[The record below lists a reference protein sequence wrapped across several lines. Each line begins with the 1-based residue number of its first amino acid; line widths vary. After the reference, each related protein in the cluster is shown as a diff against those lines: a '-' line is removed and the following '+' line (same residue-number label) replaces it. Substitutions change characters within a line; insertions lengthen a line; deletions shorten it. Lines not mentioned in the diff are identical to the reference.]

1 MANLAVTLE
10 LDSQGYIRNI
20 RAADGATKSFA
31 KDAVSSTKDVDTAFS
46 GLTAQTNKL
55 MTGMTRLKSA
65 LIGAAFGAFAR
76 SAIGAADAISD
87 LSKATE
93 LSVGRIIELQAAL
106 QASGGEAGNAG
117 KLVTEFYKSIEEAAG
132 GSDSTQEAFGRL
144 KVSLTDIGKLNT
156 ADLLDKTIKGFENI
170 KDPAQRTAI
179 AIQLFGK
186 SMMGVAPEDLAAK
199 MIELRGT
206 FEQQTNAVNK
216 SAELNDNFAEAMNNV
231 RLAFLTI
238 ITPIVDFINTVSK
251 NKAELESMISV
262 LKTVA
267 IVLAAAFSLTV
278 FGRIATLIGG
288 LGRGLAAIPTL
299 FSRIASAGGATFAVN
314 GALMTALRAA
324 AKLIG
329 FIAGGVGAALG
340 LGVIGGNDG
349 GEATGGSTQ
358 PGTMGAYR
366 SRAESTA
373 SNDVKRPVQTGK
385 ELAGQLNSVQGLA
398 DGYRRAA
405 QANMDRYTT
414 EVDMLGKS
422 REEQETI
429 KGTAEINKRYD
440 DQRAALEE
448 KRKGAKGQ
456 TLALIKTEIANLE
469 DLRTSEID
477 VYNITRQQKIAYAEN
492 LEEVKNILDYVSQ
505 IARAQEEA
513 AGFQSQQGQAK
524 VQAFEQVQAQK
535 EAFDLLIQRE
545 ALEKSIQNLRGS
557 EQEDIKKLFDL
568 ELQRKT
574 QLEAIQKIQNLPFE
588 GVGGMKQK
596 LEEINKIYDDRRAQ
610 IEATAEATK
619 VEQNSF
625 SEGWKQAG
633 EKYRNNIKTDFEY
646 AQQVAQT
653 FTKGFEDAIVKFVQ
667 TGKLSFKDLANSLI
681 ADFAR
686 IQTQKMLSG
695 IFGDSS
701 GGGGIFGAIGKFF
714 GMGGG
719 ITGGGGGG
727 AMANGGQAQGN
738 TPYLIGERGP
748 ELFVPQN
755 AGKIVPN
762 HALGG
767 GSNVVNNTTEVTYS
781 IQAMDASSFRS
792 MLARD
797 PEFIHNVA
805 EQGRRQLPIRSRR

>member
-251 NKAELESMISV
+251 NKTELESIISV

-267 IVLAAAFSLTV
+267 IVLAAAFSLTI
-278 FGRIATLIGG
+278 FGRIATLIGS

-299 FSRIASAGGATFAVN
+299 FSRIASAGGATFSAQ

-358 PGTMGAYR
+358 PGSMGAYR

-373 SNDVKRPVQTGK
+373 SNDVRRPVQTGK
-385 ELAGQLNSVQGLA
+385 ELQGQLNAVQGLA

-414 EVDMLGKS
+414 EVDMLGKTK
-422 REEQETI
+422 EEQDII
-429 KGTAEINKRYD
+429 KGTADINKRYA
-440 DQRAALEE
+440 DQTAALEE
-448 KRKGAKGQ
+448 KKKGAKGA
-456 TLALIKTEIANLE
+456 TLALINKEIANLE
-469 DLRTSEID
+469 DLRTSELD
-477 VYNITRQQKIAYAEN
+477 VFNISKEQTHEYARQQEQ
-492 LEEVKNILDYVSQ
+492 VKNIVAYMEQ
-505 IARAQEEA
+505 MAKAQEEI
-513 AGFQSQQGQAK
+513 AGFQAQQGQAK
-524 VQAFEQVQAQK
+524 VQAFELLDAQRK
-535 EAFDLLIQRE
+535 QFELTGQRE
-545 ALEKSIQNLRGS
+545 QLEKSIQNLRGS
-557 EQEDIKKLFDL
+557 EQTKIKELFDL
-568 ELQRKT
+568 ENQRKQ

-588 GVGGMKQK
+588 GVGGMQQR
-596 LEEINKIYDDRRAQ
+596 LQEINNLYDQRRDKI
-610 IEATAEATK
+610 EETAAATK
-619 VEQNSF
+619 AEQDSF
-625 SEGWKQAG
+625 GYGWQQAG
-633 EKYRNNIKTDFEY
+633 EKFRNNITTDAEY
-646 AQQVAQT
+646 AAQT
-653 FTKGFEDAIVKFVQ
+653 MQNFTKGFEDAIVRFVQ

-686 IQTQKMLSG
+686 IQAKKMLAGLFDSG
-695 IFGDSS
+695 GSS
-701 GGGGIFGAIGKFF
+701 GGGIFGIL
-714 GMGGG
+714 GGLFK
-719 ITGGGGGG
+719 
-727 AMANGGQAQGN
+727 ANGGPVQGN
-738 TPYLIGERGP
+738 SPYIVGERGP

>member
-20 RAADGATKSFA
+20 RAADSATQTFA
-31 KDAVSSTKDVDTAFS
+31 KDAVSSTKNVDTAFS
-46 GLTAQTNKL
+46 GLTAQTDKL
-55 MTGMTRLKSA
+55 LTGMTRLKTA

-132 GSDSTQEAFGRL
+132 GSDKTQESLGRL
-144 KVSLTDIGKLNT
+144 GVTLKDLGSLST
-156 ADLLDKTIKGFENI
+156 ADLLDKTVKGFENI
-170 KDPAQRTAI
+170 KDPAQRTAL

-199 MIELRGT
+199 MEELRGK
-206 FEQQTNAVNK
+206 FNQQTDAVNK
-216 SAELNDNFAEAMNNV
+216 AAVLNDNFAEAMNNL

-238 ITPIVDFINTVSK
+238 SAPVVEFINSVSK
-251 NKAELESMISV
+251 NKAELESMIAV
-262 LKTVA
+262 LKGLA
-267 IVLAAAFSLTV
+267 IVLAAV
-278 FGRIATLIGG
+278 FGMTILGRAATILGGIA
-288 LGRGLAAIPTL
+288 RGLAAIPTL
-299 FSRIASAGGATFAVN
+299 FARIAASGSATFAVN
-314 GALMTALRAA
+314 GPLMVALRAV

-329 FIAGGVGAALG
+329 FIGAGVGAALG

-366 SRAESTA
+366 SRAQST
-373 SNDVKRPVQTGK
+373 SPGRTVETGK
-385 ELAGQLNSVQGLA
+385 ELQGQLNAVNSLA

-414 EVDMLGKS
+414 EVEMLGKS
-422 REEQETI
+422 KEEQEII
-429 KGTAEINKRYD
+429 KGTADINKRYA
-440 DQRAALEE
+440 DQTAALEE
-448 KRKGAKGQ
+448 KKKGAKGA
-456 TLALIKTEIANLE
+456 TLALINKEIANLE
-469 DLRTSEID
+469 DLRTSELDIF
-477 VYNITRQQKIAYAEN
+477 NISKEQTREYARQQQ
-492 LEEVKNILDYVSQ
+492 EVKNILDYMEQ
-505 IARAQEEA
+505 MAQAQAEI

-535 EAFDLLIQRE
+535 ESIDLLGQRE
-545 ALEKSIQNLRGS
+545 QLEKSIQNLRGS
-557 EQEDIKKLFDL
+557 DQENIKKLFDL
-568 ELQRKT
+568 EQQRKT

-588 GVGGMKQK
+588 GVGGMKQR
-596 LEEINKIYDDRRAQ
+596 LQEINDLYDQRRAK
-610 IEATAEATK
+610 IESTAADTK
-619 VEQNSF
+619 AEQNSF

-646 AQQVAQT
+646 AQQTAQT

-686 IQTQKMLSG
+686 VQAQKMLAG
-695 IFGDSS
+695 LF
-701 GGGGIFGAIGKFF
+701 
-714 GMGGG
+714 
-719 ITGGGGGG
+719 GGGGGG
-727 AMANGGQAQGN
+727 GGFLGSIGKIFGFANGGIPPVGQAS
-738 TPYLIGERGP
+738 IVGERGP
-748 ELFVPQN
+748 ELFVPQS
-755 AGKIVPN
+755 AGKIIPN

-767 GSNVVNNTTEVTYS
+767 GSNVVNNTTEVSYNIS
-781 IQAMDASSFRS
+781 AVDAQSFKA

-805 EQGRRQLPIRSRR
+805 EQGRRSLPIRSRR